1 MPSLHFCFW
10 LKKLFFS
17 SVTVMPLSMWFP
29 LHLLY
34 LECTELFESIYIYLQ
49 NLRIL
54 NLLFLQTF
62 SIVLSLLLLELQ
74 LYMLATFF
82 LFYRP
87 WSFGFILFFCYSE
100 WIIRMICFSVCWV
113 LSTMYPFCFQP
124 TQYIFQFSHFFIL
137 EFTFGL
143 LL

>member
-34 LECTELFESIYIYLQ
+34 LECTELFESIYIFTKLENFKFIISSNFFYC
-49 NLRIL
+49 IISSPSG
-54 NLLFLQTF
+54 T
-62 SIVLSLLLLELQ
+62 SIIHVS
-74 LYMLATFF
+74 YFF

-124 TQYIFQFSHFFIL
+124 IQYIFQFSHFFIL